1 MTNSR
6 PWNPYLLILPSV
18 AFLALL
24 FVVPLVQTIWLSVS
38 DNGAP
43 SLANAERMVTDIN
56 FSRSVK
62 NTFLLTIAVVPV
74 QI

>member
-6 PWNPYLLILPSV
+6 PWIHYLLILPSV

-24 FVVPLVQTIWLSVS
+24 FVVPLVQTIWMAVS

-43 SLANAERMVTDIN
+43 SLANA
-56 FSRSVK
+56 
-62 NTFLLTIAVVPV
+62 
-74 QI
+74 